1 MVLAIHHNVVLIR
14 LQNMYPQSNNA
25 FSPPLL
31 TPSVCQVVNQHLMK
45 DLTELGLW
53 DEAMKHQL
61 IAHGGSIQVR
71 YVPGVAHLSM
81 SMKLSDV
88 PFLLCRE

>member
-1 MVLAIHHNVVLIR
+1 MLSL
-14 LQNMYPQSNNA
+14 PPS
-25 FSPPLL
+25 SPLL

-71 YVPGVAHLSM
+71 HVP
-81 SMKLSDV
+81 
-88 PFLLCRE
+88 